1 VNKSRPLDD
10 NQNLNLM
17 FRFKHYRQNIS
28 LKLISFNLKYNDMS
42 QQKQNL
48 KYRFF
53 KIMTIAFFLFISA
66 QLFAQKELS
75 PRQTYPG
82 LFEKVQLARIYPDS
96 KSFADAIPKMEP
108 SEIMKAYKA
117 QKDLKEFNLENFV
130 NEHFSLPEN
139 HNAVYQSDI
148 SAGIEKHLD
157 TLWKVLKRNP
167 DTATK
172 FRTSLLPLPKPY
184 IVPGG
189 RFREIYYWDSYFTM
203 LGLQKAGKTEIM
215 KDMIDNFAYLI
226 NQYGFIPNGN
236 RSYYLTRSQPPF
248 FAAMVQLLTKNNPDI
263 KLSEYKDVLEKEY
276 NFWMKGASQLKN
288 GQAGNHAVKLPDG
301 TVLNRYYDAGDQP
314 REESYKEDFEAA
326 KLTKQQPSVFLRN
339 VRSAAESGW
348 DFSSRWFADGKS
360 FNQIITTDILPVDLN
375 TLIYNLEIAIAEAN
389 KQSGNTTKAALF
401 SAKANK
407 RKAAILK
414 YFWNPKLNFFTD
426 YNWRNKRLSNQITL
440 AASFPLYFSI
450 ATAQQAKAVSER
462 IEKSFL
468 KAGGLITTLTTTKE
482 QWDSPN
488 AWAPLQYVSI
498 QGLHNYGY
506 HKLADTITTRWVNQN
521 IAVFKETGKL
531 MEKYNVVE
539 TSGKGGGGEYP
550 LQDGFGWTN
559 GVLLK
564 LMKK

>member
-1 VNKSRPLDD
+1 
-10 NQNLNLM
+10 
-17 FRFKHYRQNIS
+17 
-28 LKLISFNLKYNDMS
+28 MS
-42 QQKQNL
+42 QQKQ
-48 KYRFF
+48 
-53 KIMTIAFFLFISA
+53 KIKNCSNKMIMLACFLFIAS

-75 PRQTYPG
+75 PRATYPD
-82 LFEKVQLARIYPDS
+82 LFEKVQLAGIYPDS
-96 KSFADAIPKMEP
+96 KSFTDAIPKMQP
-108 SEIMKAYKA
+108 SEIISAYKS
-117 QKDLKEFNLENFV
+117 QKDLKGFSLKDFV
-130 NEHFSLPEN
+130 SKHFSLPDN

-148 SAGIEKHLD
+148 SAGIEQHLD
-157 TLWKVLKRNP
+157 TLWTVLRRNP

-172 FRTSLLPLPKPY
+172 FQTSLIPLPKPY

-226 NQYGFIPNGN
+226 NKYGFIPNGN
-236 RSYYLTRSQPPF
+236 RTYYLTRSQPPF
-248 FAAMVQLLTKNNPDI
+248 FAAMVQLLTQNNPEI
-263 KLSEYKDVLEKEY
+263 KISEYKDVLEKEY
-276 NFWMKGASQLKN
+276 NFWMKGSAQLKN
-288 GQAGNHAVKLPDG
+288 GQATNHTVKLIDG
-301 TVLNRYYDAGDQP
+301 TILNRYYDAGDQP
-314 REESYKEDFEAA
+314 REESYREDFEAA
-326 KLTKQQPSVFLRN
+326 KITKQQPSVFLRH

-360 FNQIITTDILPVDLN
+360 FNQIITTNILPVDLN

-389 KQSGNTTKAALF
+389 KQSGNTKKAALF
-401 SAKANK
+401 RAKANK

-414 YFWNPKLNFFTD
+414 YFWNPEQKFFTD
-426 YNWRNKRLSNQITL
+426 YNWTNKRLSNQITL
-440 AASFPLYFSI
+440 AASFPLYFKI
-450 ATAQQAKAVSER
+450 ATPQQAKAVSVR
-462 IEKSFL
+462 IEQDFL

-482 QWDSPN
+482 QWDAPN

-506 HKLADTITTRWVNQN
+506 HKLADTITSRWVNQN

-531 MEKYNVVE
+531 MEKYNVVD

>member
-1 VNKSRPLDD
+1 
-10 NQNLNLM
+10 
-17 FRFKHYRQNIS
+17 
-28 LKLISFNLKYNDMS
+28 MS

-48 KYRFF
+48 KHYFF
-53 KIMTIAFFLFISA
+53 KTTMFVCFLLISS

-75 PRQTYPG
+75 PRATYPD
-82 LFEKVQLARIYPDS
+82 LFEKVQLARIYLDS
-96 KSFADAIPKMEP
+96 KSFADAIPKMQP
-108 SEIMKAYKA
+108 SEIMAAYQS
-117 QKDLKEFNLENFV
+117 QKDLKEFNLKAFV
-130 NEHFSLPEN
+130 NTYFSLPEN
-139 HNAVYQSDI
+139 HNAIYQSDI

-157 TLWKVLKRNP
+157 TLWTVLKRNP

-172 FRTSLLPLPKPY
+172 FQTSLIPLPKPY

-248 FAAMVQLLTKNNPDI
+248 FTAMVQLLTQNNPDYKI
-263 KLSEYKDVLEKEY
+263 SEYKGALEKEY
-276 NFWMKGASQLKN
+276 NFWMKGSATLKN
-288 GQAGNHAVKLPDG
+288 GQAANHAVKLADG
-301 TVLNRYYDAGDQP
+301 TILNRYYDAGDQP
-314 REESYKEDFEAA
+314 REESYREDFEAA
-326 KLTKQQPSVFLRN
+326 KLTKQHPSVFLRN

-360 FNQIITTDILPVDLN
+360 FNQIITTDLLPVDLN

-401 SAKANK
+401 TAKANK

-414 YFWNPKLNFFTD
+414 YFWNPKQIFFTD
-426 YNWRNKRLSNQITL
+426 YNWKSKRLSNQITL
-440 AASFPLYFSI
+440 AASFPLYFKI
-450 ATAQQAKAVSER
+450 ATPQQAKAVSER
-462 IEKSFL
+462 IEKDFL
-468 KAGGLITTLTTTKE
+468 KTGGLITTLTTTKE
-482 QWDSPN
+482 QWDAPN

-498 QGLHNYGY
+498 QGLHHYGY
-506 HKLADTITTRWVNQN
+506 HQLADTITTRWINQN

>member
-1 VNKSRPLDD
+1 
-10 NQNLNLM
+10 
-17 FRFKHYRQNIS
+17 
-28 LKLISFNLKYNDMS
+28 MS
-42 QQKQNL
+42 QNNQHQKHTQCL
-48 KYRFF
+48 F
-53 KIMTIAFFLFISA
+53 KIVITLLFLFTSS
-66 QLFAQKELS
+66 QLYAQKEQS

-96 KSFADAIPKMEP
+96 KSFADAIPKMKP
-108 SEIMKAYKA
+108 SEIMAAYKA
-117 QKDLKEFNLENFV
+117 QKDLKDFVLKNFV

-148 SAGIEKHLD
+148 NAGIEKHLD
-157 TLWKVLKRNP
+157 TLWTVLKRNP
-167 DTATK
+167 DAVAK

-203 LGLQKAGKTEIM
+203 LGLQKAGKTKIM

-226 NQYGFIPNGN
+226 NTYGFIPNGN

-248 FAAMVQLLTKNNPDI
+248 FAAMVQLLTKDNPEV
-263 KLSEYKDVLEKEY
+263 KLSDYKDVLEKEY
-276 NFWMKGASQLKN
+276 NFWMKGSSQLRN
-288 GQAGNHAVKLPDG
+288 GQAANHTVKLIDG

-314 REESYKEDFEAA
+314 REESYREDFEAA

-360 FNQIITTDILPVDLN
+360 FNQIITTDLLPVDLN
-375 TLIYNLEIAIAEAN
+375 TLIYNLEIAIADAN
-389 KQSGNTTKAALF
+389 KQSGNTAKSVLF
-401 SAKANK
+401 NAKANK

-414 YFWNPKLNFFTD
+414 YFWNEKQNFFTD
-426 YNWRNKRLSNQITL
+426 YNWKSKSLSNQLTL
-440 AASFPLYFSI
+440 AASFPLFFKL
-450 ATAQQAKAVSER
+450 ATPKQAKAVSEK
-462 IEKSFL
+462 IEKDFF
-468 KAGGLITTLTTTKE
+468 KTGGLISTLTTTKE
-482 QWDSPN
+482 QWDAPN

-498 QGLHNYGY
+498 QGLHNYGFD
-506 HKLADTITTRWVNQN
+506 KLADEITERWINQN

-539 TSGKGGGGEYP
+539 TASKGGGGEYP